1 MERFSWI
8 ASSERERLRSCGFPP
23 PNTPRETFP
32 TKRHPSCGTMSPLR
46 VLMVDDD
53 ALIAMSSVDMLEDMG
68 HTVTEANS
76 GAEALAL
83 LESGQEFDLMITDYS
98 MPGMNGAE
106 LGKAARRLHP
116 DMPILVASG
125 YAELPAGA
133 GVDLPRLGKP
143 YSQAQLSIEIGKL
156 LKKPG

>member
-1 MERFSWI
+1 MRTQASPGRVGWIFGSFAER
-8 ASSERERLRSCGFPP
+8 
-23 PNTPRETFP
+23 
-32 TKRHPSCGTMSPLR
+32 
-46 VLMVDDD
+46 D
-53 ALIAMSSVDMLEDMG
+53 
-68 HTVTEANS
+68 
-76 GAEALAL
+76 EALAL

-106 LGKAARRLHP
+106 LGKAARRLRP
-116 DMPILVASG
+116 EMPILVASG

-143 YSQAQLSIEIGKL
+143 YSQTQLANEIGKL